1 MSQDVNVEQSGAAPR
16 GDPVVRGGSGDL
28 PRTIRAQ
35 PPRGARQVAYWLAAA
50 IAVALVPACPAAG
63 DVFVRFKLIEPQQ
76 GVYHVRVGG
85 YIHKPPWYL
94 PKAVWPDGAD
104 KDVGA
109 RTPAGAVT
117 PWFDLGRHAGDR
129 LHGRLNRSGGVAE
142 LPNVT
147 ADFVTDPVADRRR
160 VVIEIATAPN
170 EKAVVKRFEETYAG
184 SLTSFLVSPDPT
196 HDAAHLETAS
206 QMTERRLRWAR
217 EATGGRR
224 VAPKRLI
231 VQTSFWSP
239 QRPDLNLKEGEVL
252 RLLGFNVV
260 GNQRPEVRQAF
271 DFDVPGHTHRVA
283 FGPAATRETIDQL
296 MKDHA
301 SRSKEKPAAGVPF
314 GFSDEVV
321 CRPPIGDN
329 KQALAH
335 FAAWLGRQKVAP
347 QTLGASR
354 LADVVPIETPED
366 LRPRMKADEP
376 AARRVFY
383 YTSRFRQTAMTE
395 RLKWHTESLHRHFG
409 DGPLASTLVADH
421 PYFGGSGL
429 GMGMTPNACW
439 GGYPLAADWFDLA
452 RTRAVDL
459 IGIEDWMGLQFMYGP
474 NTTWEGF
481 QLMGFQASIFRS
493 GSRGALPIIAW
504 ITPSDET
511 NLRLKSASAL
521 CQGAK
526 HFFYWTYG
534 PTATSTENYWSDLR
548 SAYDGVAAVTRQLAA
563 AEHIVAPGGTRKTR
577 LALLYSVSS
586 DLWQPFGY
594 AHMLERRAT
603 YLALVHGQYL
613 VDILAEEDVEAGR
626 LGDYDVLYVTDPC
639 IKEAAT
645 GAIRQWVEAGGYLY
659 GSCAAGSRN
668 EFGEP
673 ASGLAGVFGIRPEI
687 ETTVQPGRYHIRGA
701 LNALPYADEV
711 RLHGADGACFGAI
724 GATVRFQPQ
733 SGRVVGTFR
742 DGAPAVVQHAFGK
755 GKAVYVGACP
765 GISYVK
771 DARFVPD
778 RLAEKWPEAQRDF
791 IAGLARRR
799 KAPRLVE
806 LSHPVVEAGIYDADG
821 GTALVLANFTYETI
835 EGLEVTMRAAG
846 PVKRVRSVE
855 KGPLEFKA
863 ANANEVTFEV
873 DLDLSDIILIE

>member
-1 MSQDVNVEQSGAAPR
+1 
-16 GDPVVRGGSGDL
+16 
-28 PRTIRAQ
+28 
-35 PPRGARQVAYWLAAA
+35 
-50 IAVALVPACPAAG
+50 
-63 DVFVRFKLIEPQQ
+63 
-76 GVYHVRVGG
+76 
-85 YIHKPPWYL
+85 
-94 PKAVWPDGAD
+94 
-104 KDVGA
+104 
-109 RTPAGAVT
+109 
-117 PWFDLGRHAGDR
+117 
-129 LHGRLNRSGGVAE
+129 
-142 LPNVT
+142 
-147 ADFVTDPVADRRR
+147 
-160 VVIEIATAPN
+160 
-170 EKAVVKRFEETYAG
+170 
-184 SLTSFLVSPDPT
+184 
-196 HDAAHLETAS
+196 
-206 QMTERRLRWAR
+206 
-217 EATGGRR
+217 
-224 VAPKRLI
+224 
-231 VQTSFWSP
+231 
-239 QRPDLNLKEGEVL
+239 
-252 RLLGFNVV
+252 
-260 GNQRPEVRQAF
+260 
-271 DFDVPGHTHRVA
+271 
-283 FGPAATRETIDQL
+283 
-296 MKDHA
+296 
-301 SRSKEKPAAGVPF
+301 
-314 GFSDEVV
+314 
-321 CRPPIGDN
+321 
-329 KQALAH
+329 
-335 FAAWLGRQKVAP
+335 
-347 QTLGASR
+347 
-354 LADVVPIETPED
+354 
-366 LRPRMKADEP
+366 
-376 AARRVFY
+376 
-383 YTSRFRQTAMTE
+383 
-395 RLKWHTESLHRHFG
+395 
-409 DGPLASTLVADH
+409 
-421 PYFGGSGL
+421 
-429 GMGMTPNACW
+429 MGMTPNACW